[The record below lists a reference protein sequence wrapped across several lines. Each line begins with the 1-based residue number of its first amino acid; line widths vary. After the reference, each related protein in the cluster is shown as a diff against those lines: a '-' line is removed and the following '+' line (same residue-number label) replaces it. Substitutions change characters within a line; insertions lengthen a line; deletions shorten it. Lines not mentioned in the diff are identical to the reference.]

1 MMEPAATADAAVG
14 PDSPMQMQ
22 QATTA
27 SRRHRQGGRRRGHWG
42 GGRLDD
48 SRPWPQPSEH
58 HPLQQQPG
66 DLRHSSSSKGWP
78 QPQHGSTRNQKWS
91 RHRTAQT
98 PPAPADAHAQRARGC
113 HSTTLATPRGAH
125 SSTGAGST
133 RPGRPRA
140 AGPPSETHPS
150 TRTASTSNH
159 TARHPHQ
166 QTAAPRHGKAAA
178 AQQLR
183 EAR

>member
-1 MMEPAATADAAVG
+1 MRQWALTAPCRCNKPQQRAGGTGRGDADTGTGGPDAWTTADPGRNRASTTPCSSSPETYATAAARGGHSRSMAAQGTRNG
-14 PDSPMQMQ
+14 P
-22 QATTA
+22 ATA
-27 SRRHRQGGRRRGHWG
+27 
-42 GGRLDD
+42 
-48 SRPWPQPSEH
+48 QPRH
-58 HPLQQQPG
+58 HPPQQMPMLSVPG
-66 DLRHSSSSKGWP
+66 E
-78 QPQHGSTRNQKWS
+78 
-91 RHRTAQT
+91 
-98 PPAPADAHAQRARGC
+98 C
-113 HSTTLATPRGAH
+113 HSTTLATSRGAH

-159 TARHPHQ
+159 TACHPHQ